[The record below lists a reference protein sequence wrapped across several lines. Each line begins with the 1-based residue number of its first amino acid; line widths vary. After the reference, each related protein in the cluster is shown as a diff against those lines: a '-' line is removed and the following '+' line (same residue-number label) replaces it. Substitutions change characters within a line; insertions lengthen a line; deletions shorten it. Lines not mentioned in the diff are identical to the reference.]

1 MDKKQKQRAIEELL
15 TKSGWDADSAKE
27 AAEEAIAE
35 GEPLLE
41 TLCFHK
47 LAESLLARIDDSSW
61 LVNRAKEADEE
72 EGDDVIKRLL
82 DSGASAD
89 DLARF
94 ARLMQ
99 RHYLGN
105 VGCILDG
112 AGLWPMPEVPC
123 KEFRIFAVREIDSPD
138 HCQPEAQIK
147 ELHESLGFSGDWEA
161 EMKLSREAEEAYQRA
176 VAAQRERRGLAD
188 DDEDDEDEEAD

>member
-1 MDKKQKQRAIEELL
+1 MNKKEKQRAIEELL
-15 TKSGWDADSAKE
+15 TKSGWEAESAKE
-27 AAEEAIAE
+27 AAEEAIEE

-47 LAESLLARIDDSSW
+47 LAEFLLARIHDSSW
-61 LVNRAKEADEE
+61 VKNCAEEADEY

-82 DSGASAD
+82 ESGASSD

-99 RHYLGN
+99 RQYLSN
-105 VGCILDG
+105 LGCILDG
-112 AGLWPMPEVPC
+112 AGLWPIPEVPC
-123 KEFRIFAVREIDSPD
+123 KEFRIFAVRELDNPD
-138 HCQPEAQIK
+138 NCEPTAQIT

-161 EMKLSREAEEAYQRA
+161 EMKLSREAEEASDRA
-176 VAAQRERRGLAD
+176 FAEERNRRGSSEHD
-188 DDEDDEDEEAD
+188 DDEEAD

>member
-1 MDKKQKQRAIEELL
+1 MNKKQKQRAIEELL
-15 TKSGWDADSAKE
+15 TKSGWDTQSAKD

-41 TLCFHK
+41 TLCFHR
-47 LAESLLARIDDSSW
+47 LAESLLSGIHDSSW
-61 LVNRAKEADEE
+61 VANRAKEADAE
-72 EGDDVIKRLL
+72 EGDDVIQRLL

-99 RHYLGN
+99 RQYLSDL
-105 VGCILDG
+105 GCILDG
-112 AGLWPMPEVPC
+112 SGIWPPPNLPC
-123 KEFRIFAVREIDSPD
+123 TDFRVFAVRELDNPD
-138 HCQPEAQIK
+138 RCQPEAQIK

-161 EMKLSREAEEAYQRA
+161 ELKLSRDAAEAFQRTVAEERQ
-176 VAAQRERRGLAD
+176 RRGLTD
-188 DDEDDEDEEAD
+188 DDEDDEDEETD

>member
-1 MDKKQKQRAIEELL
+1 VNNKQKQRAIEEFL
-15 TKSGWDADSAKE
+15 TKSGWGAEYAQEAAKE
-27 AAEEAIAE
+27 AIEE

-47 LAESLLARIDDSSW
+47 LAEFLLAQIHDSSW
-61 LVNRAKEADEE
+61 VKARAGRADEE

-99 RHYLGN
+99 RQYLSN
-105 VGCILDG
+105 LGCLLDG
-112 AGLWPMPEVPC
+112 AGLWPMPEAPC
-123 KEFRIFAVREIDSPD
+123 KEFRIFAVRELDSPD
-138 HCQPEAQIK
+138 NCKPEAQIK
-147 ELHESLGFSGDWEA
+147 ELHESLGFSGDWET
-161 EMKLSREAEEAYQRA
+161 EMKLSREAEEDSDRA
-176 VAAQRERRGLAD
+176 FAEERERRDSSD
-188 DDEDDEDEEAD
+188 DDDDEEAD